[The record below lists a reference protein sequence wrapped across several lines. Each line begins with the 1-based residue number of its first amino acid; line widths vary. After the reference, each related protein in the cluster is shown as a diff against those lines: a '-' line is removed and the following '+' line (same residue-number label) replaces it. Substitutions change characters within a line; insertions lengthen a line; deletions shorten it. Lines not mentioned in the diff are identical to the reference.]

1 MRTTVRR
8 KRGEAA
14 VAFSLLALSVYVG
27 VTAAALPFG
36 SLSDPG
42 AGFFP
47 LSVAVLLGGVSVG
60 LAVQAVVAPDPA
72 ASDPVDPGVDLGVDL
87 GGAHVLAVVAGL
99 AGLLLAW
106 KPLGFLLGAMLFLAL
121 MFRVLAGLAW
131 WRAALSGAV
140 AGLALWAVFTLA
152 LGVRLPGGWLA

>member
-60 LAVQAVVAPDPA
+60 LAVQAFVASDPA
-72 ASDPVDPGVDLGVDL
+72 APGVDPGVAPGVDL

-106 KPLGFLLGAMLFLAL
+106 KPLGFMLGAMLFLAL